1 MTVNQARKRLESA
14 GIDIEN
20 DPITELIDE
29 LVEYAEELG
38 MDDPFEKGDQM
49 TWKVFDS
56 LTQNTTQGGE

>member
-38 MDDPFEKGDQM
+38 MDDPCE
-49 TWKVFDS
+49 
-56 LTQNTTQGGE
+56 